1 MTHTILISKNKYYC
15 SITKK
20 KNQKNKPQLNTWRKS
35 EFTNSEWNQ
44 VRQTPVHLG
53 AHILVKSNTIMPVYI
68 LQPSEVMYIMKE
80 KEKHEK
86 DVIWCKL

>member
-1 MTHTILISKNKYYC
+1 MTYTNLISKNKYYR

-20 KNQKNKPQLNTWRKS
+20 KNQSLTPG
-35 EFTNSEWNQ
+35 EEANSQTQKQ
-44 VRQTPVHLG
+44 VRQTPVYLG

-68 LQPSEVMYIMKE
+68 LQPSEVMHIMKE
-80 KEKHEK
+80 KKHEK